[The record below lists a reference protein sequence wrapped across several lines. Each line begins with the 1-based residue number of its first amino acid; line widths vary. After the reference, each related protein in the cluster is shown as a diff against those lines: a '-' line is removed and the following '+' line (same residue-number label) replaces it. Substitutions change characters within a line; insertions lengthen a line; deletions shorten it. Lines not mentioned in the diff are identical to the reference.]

1 MIWQRRTKGSTL
13 SDSNAIH
20 QNATPA
26 WLPDAVFGFTDGETQ
41 ARELAASLGVPYET
55 VEVHYFP
62 DAECKVRIKGRSRRP
77 IVYRPLNHP
86 NAKLIELVLSASVLR
101 DDGAKDIALVA
112 PYLPYMRQ
120 DIAFRPG
127 EAVSQKIIGKMLAG
141 YFDRFV
147 AVDPHLHRT
156 PSLNDVFLGKPA
168 LALSGATAM
177 AAHLKARQVPSDVL
191 ILGPDEESAPLAKM
205 VGEAAELQWAVC
217 TKERKS
223 DRDVRI
229 ALPKDVTFK
238 RRGVV
243 IVDDVISTGVT
254 IANLARAVREADA
267 KSVDVYATHALFD
280 DRVHDEIIRA
290 SIRKIVS
297 CDGVPHRTNDI
308 SIVKLIVK
316 GILACR

>member
-1 MIWQRRTKGSTL
+1 MASSSADPTDPSP
-13 SDSNAIH
+13 A
-20 QNATPA
+20 ATPA
-26 WLPDAVFGFTDGETQ
+26 WLPDAVFGFIDGEAQ
-41 ARELAASLGVPYET
+41 ARDLAKRLNVPYET

-62 DAECKVRIKGRSRRP
+62 DTECKVRIKGRARRP

-101 DDGAKDIALVA
+101 EDGAKDIALVA

-156 PSLNDVFLGKPA
+156 PRLNDVFLGKPA
-168 LALSGATAM
+168 LTLSGAPAM
-177 AAHLKARQVPSDVL
+177 AAHLKARQVPPDVL
-191 ILGPDEESAPLAKM
+191 IMGPDEESTPLVKATA
-205 VGEAAELQWAVC
+205 EAAELPWAVC
-217 TKERKS
+217 VKERKG
-223 DRDVRI
+223 DRDVKI
-229 ALPKDVTFK
+229 SLPQGLSFH
-238 RRGVV
+238 RRSVV
-243 IVDDVISTGVT
+243 IIDDVISTGAT
-254 IANLARAVREADA
+254 IANLARAVREAGA
-267 KSVDVYATHALFD
+267 KSVDVYATHALFE
-280 DRVHDEIIRA
+280 DRVWEELTRA

-297 CDGVPHRTNDI
+297 CDGVPHRTNDM
-308 SIVKLIVK
+308 SIVDLIVT